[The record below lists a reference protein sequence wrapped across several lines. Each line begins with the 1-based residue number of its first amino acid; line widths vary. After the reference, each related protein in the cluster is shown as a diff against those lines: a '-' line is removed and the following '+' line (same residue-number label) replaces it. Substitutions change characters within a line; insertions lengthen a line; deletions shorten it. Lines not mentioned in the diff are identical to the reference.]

1 MTFVS
6 VVMSTYNRNDLLIGR
21 SLASVLRQSHRDFE
35 VHIVAD
41 GMRGAELADLE
52 QRLAFISDPRV
63 TLWPIERQQYPE
75 DPGAKWAVLGLN
87 ARNHA
92 LDHAQ
97 GEWVAPLDDDDEWTN
112 DHIEVLLRE
121 AQEKGVDFAYG
132 ISQYHWPDN
141 RFQQAGRWPPGYGA
155 FCDGAQ
161 VYRNGMGYRFDPECI
176 TRGLPED
183 GDMWERMV
191 AGGVTFSFLPRVV
204 HHYYPNPR

>member
-1 MTFVS
+1 MTLVS

-21 SLASVLRQSHRDFE
+21 SLASVLRQTHREFE
-35 VHIVAD
+35 VHIVSD
-41 GMRGAELADLE
+41 GMRGDQLADLE
-52 QRLAFISDPRV
+52 HRLAFIGDPRV
-63 TLWPIERQQYPE
+63 TLWPIERQTYPA
-75 DPGAKWAVLGLN
+75 DPWPVLGLN

-112 DHIEVLLRE
+112 DHIAMLLAE
-121 AQEKGVDFAYG
+121 AQDRSVDFAYG
-132 ISQYHWPDN
+132 MSQYHWPDG

-161 VYRNGMGYRFDPECI
+161 VYRNGMGYRYDPDCVK
-176 TRGLPED
+176 RGLPED

-191 AGGVTFSFLPRVV
+191 AGGVTFSFLPQIV